1 MTETDFESLWKN
13 LVQRMHG
20 ADEPA
25 LSKHERHFYAVN
37 LLRGS
42 VPRSGFIGYFENWSG
57 SEIADAYEGLR
68 ALELPSALELLE
80 QAARI
85 VLGGRPVPVDA
96 SPIEIFPAS
105 LTEAEYEAFPKQV
118 SVEEIQKIINWL
130 KKKSDLS
137 NIMPFTNYYLKADSN
152 DVRIS

>member
-80 QAARI
+80 QEFDVWVVTDACTSRHERDRDAAFDRLAGAGAELLTTEM
-85 VLGGRPVPVDA
+85 VMFEWLRDC
-96 SPIEIFPAS
+96 EHPAFKNILS
-105 LTEAEYEAFPKQV
+105 LIK
-118 SVEEIQKIINWL
+118 
-130 KKKSDLS
+130 
-137 NIMPFTNYYLKADSN
+137 
-152 DVRIS
+152 

>member
-105 LTEAEYEAFPKQV
+105 LTAAEYEQASNRMDQALTPIEAEFCALD
-118 SVEEIQKIINWL
+118 ETIWAAL
-130 KKKSDLS
+130 CDYADLH
-137 NIMPFTNYYLKADSN
+137 LR
-152 DVRIS
+152 VRH